1 MVHSGE
7 QRAGT
12 QDPQLRRIETPPST
26 SLVIEEAPAY
36 RPGTQAPRKVG
47 RFQIPSMKGGRL
59 EQIGFLVILA
69 AALLVLGAGVI
80 IPRVMGGFVTAL
92 YTSLFVAMLTLANLR
107 RPSGVANSLMG
118 RQVFPVL
125 NAGGDGQIWRL
136 ALVNSILV
144 FIFAFAFDVL
154 ASFITAFFAG
164 IVVFGGLIA
173 AAIFYNRARSVIQRP

>member
-1 MVHSGE
+1 V
-7 QRAGT
+7 GT
-12 QDPQLRRIETPPST
+12 QDPQLRRIDTPPST

-36 RPGTQAPRKVG
+36 RPGTQAPRRVG
-47 RFQIPSMKGGRL
+47 RFQMPSLKRGKV
-59 EQIGFLVILA
+59 EQIGFLVIVA
-69 AALLVLGAGVI
+69 AALVVLVLGAGVI
-80 IPRVMGGFVTAL
+80 IPRVMGGFITAL

-107 RPSGVANSLMG
+107 RPSGWANSLMG